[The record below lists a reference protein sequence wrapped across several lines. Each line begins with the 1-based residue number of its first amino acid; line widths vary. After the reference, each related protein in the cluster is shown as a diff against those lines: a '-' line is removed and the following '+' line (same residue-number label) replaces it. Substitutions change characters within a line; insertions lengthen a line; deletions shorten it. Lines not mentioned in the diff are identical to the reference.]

1 MKLIKLHH
9 QHMASIIKAG
19 KAVYAGDVF
28 NVNSFY
34 DIVKKARKKKLDI
47 FITISEV
54 KQIIQ
59 WFNYSYNNN
68 APKYKVY
75 KYLTSLEFALIFGVE
90 DDVVKYLY

>member
-1 MKLIKLHH
+1 MKRVKLHH
-9 QHMASIIKAG
+9 RSMSSIIKAG
-19 KAVYAGDVF
+19 KAVYSGDVF
-28 NVNSFY
+28 TTNSLY
-34 DIVKKARKKKLDI
+34 VKIKIARRNKEDLL
-47 FITISEV
+47 ITLQEV